1 MKRSEFLGILAGIP
15 FALTGKVKFGG
26 EKTPEE
32 IANHITI
39 TIKDRDGRKYRIKP
53 SAFERVGSGEVLTFD
68 QKTR

>member
-39 TIKDRDGRKYRIKP
+39 TMKDEREYRIKP